1 MYCLCYLFSLYTTVS
16 FTKSNYSDWFFFKKL
31 WTWVTFTKWS
41 GSESFI
47 SIFQYFPYT
56 SRINIVSE
64 HSDTSSNSR
73 FCYHASGYQITLPWA
88 ILYWSHDLCFSTVL
102 DKLEGDEKSSTN
114 RNVSDDNDW
123 LCTLRSF
130 FVEKKNIVYR
140 SCLKIPKRNALL
152 TKIPEHQFSI
162 DYERCN

>member
-31 WTWVTFTKWS
+31 WTWITFTKWS

-56 SRINIVSE
+56 LRINVVSE

-73 FCYHASGYQITLPWA
+73 VCYHASGYQITLPWT
-88 ILYWSHDLCFSTVL
+88 ILYWSHDLCFSTIL

-114 RNVSDDNDW
+114 RSVSDDNDW
-123 LCTLRSF
+123 LCTFRSF
-130 FVEKKNIVYR
+130 SVEKKNIVYQ

-152 TKIPEHQFSI
+152 TKILEHQFII

>member
-1 MYCLCYLFSLYTTVS
+1 MYCLCYLFSLYTIVS

-31 WTWVTFTKWS
+31 WTWITFTKWS

-56 SRINIVSE
+56 LRINVVSE

-73 FCYHASGYQITLPWA
+73 VCYHASGYQITLPWT
-88 ILYWSHDLCFSTVL
+88 ILYWSHDLCFSAIL

-114 RNVSDDNDW
+114 RSVSDDNDW
-123 LCTLRSF
+123 LCTFRSF
-130 FVEKKNIVYR
+130 SVEKKNIFYQ

-152 TKIPEHQFSI
+152 TKILEHQFSI